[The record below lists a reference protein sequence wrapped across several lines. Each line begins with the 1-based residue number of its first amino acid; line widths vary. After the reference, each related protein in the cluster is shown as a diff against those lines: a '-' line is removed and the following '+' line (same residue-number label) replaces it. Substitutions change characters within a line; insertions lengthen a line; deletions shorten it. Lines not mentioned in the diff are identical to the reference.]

1 LAWKLWEP
9 GDVLDRSELESANCK
24 LNEHLTSLKSD
35 VESLTAQLTDANT
48 ALARVRELIILR

>member
-1 LAWKLWEP
+1 VNSTP